1 MTSSQLPTPEETR
14 AAYRQ
19 GEEAVV
25 LLVDNLTAVIRALEA
40 RVQAL
45 EDQLAKNSGNSSK
58 PPSSDGLKKPHPS
71 SLRPSASK
79 KSGGQLGHDGHTLRA
94 VAQADHLAVHALPHC
109 RHCHASLVDVPANDY
124 EKRQVFDLPLLKLEV
139 TEHRAERK
147 TCPACGQNSAA
158 EFPPEVSQA
167 TQYGPRVKAQ
177 MVYFNQYHFIPL
189 ERTAEIL
196 ADLYE
201 QPVADGTVVAADQEL
216 AEKVAPVNETLRA
229 YLAAT
234 PEPVHFDE
242 TGARV
247 AGTLAWLHS
256 ASTEQV
262 TYYEIQPK
270 RGSQAMDAIGILP
283 QRTGWAIHDGLAAY
297 FKYSDLPHGLCN
309 AHHLR
314 ELKFIADQ
322 YPQPWAAA
330 MTDLLL
336 DIKQTLATT
345 KARGADS
352 LAAEALRR
360 FESRYDQI
368 VDQGLLANP
377 PPVAVAG
384 QPKKRGRVKQSP
396 AKNLLD
402 RLQAHRG
409 SVLAFMYDFKVP
421 FDNNLAERDIRM
433 VKVQQKVSGGFR
445 SPNGAKVFCHIRGYI
460 STARKNGQRVLE
472 VLYQAVIGTPF
483 SPQFLTSHIA
493 E

>member
-1 MTSSQLPTPEETR
+1 MPTPDEVR
-14 AAYRQ
+14 ATYQQ

-25 LLVDNLTAVIRALEA
+25 ILVDNLAAVIRVLEA

-45 EDQLAKNSGNSSK
+45 EDQLAKNSGNSGK
-58 PPSSDGLKKPHPS
+58 PPSSDGLKKPAPS
-71 SLRPSASK
+71 SLRPTAGK
-79 KSGGQLGHDGHTLRA
+79 KSGGQLGHAGHNLRA
-94 VAQADHLAVHALPHC
+94 VAQPDHLAVHRLPRC
-109 RHCHASLVDVPANDY
+109 RRCQATLINVQASDY
-124 EKRQVFDLPLLKLEV
+124 EQRQVFDLPPLKLEV

-147 TCPACGQNSAA
+147 TCPRCGQTSLA
-158 EFPPEVSQA
+158 EFPPEISQP

-201 QPVADGTVVAADQEL
+201 QPVADGTVVAAAHEL
-216 AEKVAPVNETLRA
+216 AEKVTTVSEDLKT
-229 YLAAT
+229 YLIVS
-234 PEPVHFDE
+234 PEPVRFDE

-256 ASTEQV
+256 ASTEQA
-262 TYYEIQPK
+262 TYYELQPK
-270 RGSQAMDAIGILP
+270 RGSVAMDAIGILP
-283 QRTGWAIHDGLAAY
+283 HRTGWAIHDGLAAY
-297 FKYSDLPHGLCN
+297 FKYSNLRHGLCN

-322 YPQPWAAA
+322 YRQPWAAA

-336 DIKQTLATT
+336 DIKQTVATA
-345 KARGADS
+345 KALGGDA
-352 LAAEALRR
+352 LAAQALGR
-360 FESRYDQI
+360 FESRYTQI

-377 PPVAVAG
+377 PPVALAG
-384 QPKKRGRVKQSP
+384 QLKKPGRVKQSP

-445 SPNGAKVFCHIRGYI
+445 SADGAEVFCHIRSYI
-460 STARKNGQRVLE
+460 STARKNGQRVLDA
-472 VLYQAVIGTPF
+472 LYQAVIGAPF
-483 SPQFLTSHIA
+483 SPPFLTSRMA

>member
-1 MTSSQLPTPEETR
+1 MPTPDEVR
-14 AAYRQ
+14 ATYQQ

-25 LLVDNLTAVIRALEA
+25 ILVDNLAAVIRVLEA

-45 EDQLAKNSGNSSK
+45 EDQLAKNSGNSGK
-58 PPSSDGLKKPHPS
+58 PPSSDGLKKPAPS
-71 SLRPSASK
+71 SLRPTAGK
-79 KSGGQLGHDGHTLRA
+79 KSGGQLGHAGHSLRA
-94 VAQADHLAVHALPHC
+94 VAQPDHLAVHRLPRC
-109 RHCHASLVDVPANDY
+109 RHCQATLINVQASDY
-124 EKRQVFDLPLLKLEV
+124 EQRQVFDLPPLKLEV

-147 TCPACGQNSAA
+147 ICPDCGQTSLA
-158 EFPPEVSQA
+158 EFPPEISQP

-201 QPVADGTVVAADQEL
+201 QPVADGTVVAAAHEL
-216 AEKVAPVNETLRA
+216 AEKVTTVSEDLKT
-229 YLAAT
+229 YLIVS
-234 PEPVHFDE
+234 PEPVRFDE

-256 ASTEQV
+256 ASTEQA
-262 TYYEIQPK
+262 TYYELQPK
-270 RGSQAMDAIGILP
+270 RGSVAMDAIGILP
-283 QRTGWAIHDGLAAY
+283 HRTGWAIHDGLAAY
-297 FKYSDLPHGLCN
+297 FKYSNLRHGLCN

-322 YPQPWAAA
+322 YRQPWAAA

-336 DIKQTLATT
+336 DIKQTVATA
-345 KARGADS
+345 KALGGDA
-352 LAAEALRR
+352 LAAQALGR
-360 FESRYDQI
+360 FESRYTQI

-377 PPVAVAG
+377 PPVALAG
-384 QPKKRGRVKQSP
+384 QLKKPGRVKQSP

-445 SPNGAKVFCHIRGYI
+445 SADGAEVFCHIRSYI
-460 STARKNGQRVLE
+460 STARKNGQRVLDA
-472 VLYQAVIGTPF
+472 LYQAVIGAPF
-483 SPQFLTSHIA
+483 SPPFLTSRMA

>member
-1 MTSSQLPTPEETR
+1 MPTPDEVR
-14 AAYRQ
+14 ATYQQ

-25 LLVDNLTAVIRALEA
+25 ILVDNLAAVIRVLEA

-45 EDQLAKNSGNSSK
+45 EDQLAKNSGNSGK
-58 PPSSDGLKKPHPS
+58 PPSSDGLKKPAPS
-71 SLRPSASK
+71 SLRPTAGK
-79 KSGGQLGHDGHTLRA
+79 KSGGQLGHAGHSLRA
-94 VAQADHLAVHALPHC
+94 VAQPDHLAVHRLQHC
-109 RHCHASLVDVPANDY
+109 RRCQATLINVQASDY
-124 EKRQVFDLPLLKLEV
+124 EQRQVFDLPPLKLEV

-147 TCPACGQNSAA
+147 TCPRCGQTSLA
-158 EFPPEVSQA
+158 EFPPEISQP

-201 QPVADGTVVAADQEL
+201 QPVADGTVVAAAHEL
-216 AEKVAPVNETLRA
+216 AEKVTTVSEDLKT
-229 YLAAT
+229 YLIVS
-234 PEPVHFDE
+234 PEPVRFDE

-256 ASTEQV
+256 ASTEQA
-262 TYYEIQPK
+262 TYYELQPK
-270 RGSQAMDAIGILP
+270 RGSVAMDAIGILP
-283 QRTGWAIHDGLAAY
+283 HRTGWAIHDGLAAY
-297 FKYSDLPHGLCN
+297 FKYSNLRHGLCN

-322 YPQPWAAA
+322 YRQPWAAA

-336 DIKQTLATT
+336 DIKQTVATA
-345 KARGADS
+345 KALGGDA
-352 LAAEALRR
+352 LAAQALGR
-360 FESRYDQI
+360 FESRYTQI

-377 PPVAVAG
+377 PPVALAG
-384 QPKKRGRVKQSP
+384 QLKKPGRVKQSP

-445 SPNGAKVFCHIRGYI
+445 SADGAEVFCHIRSYI
-460 STARKNGQRVLE
+460 STARKNGQRVLDA
-472 VLYQAVIGTPF
+472 LYQAVIGAPF
-483 SPQFLTSHIA
+483 SPPFLTSRMA

>member
-1 MTSSQLPTPEETR
+1 MPSSQMPTSEEVR
-14 AAYRQ
+14 VAYRQ

-40 RVQAL
+40 RVQVL
-45 EDQLAKNSGNSSK
+45 EDQLAKNSGNSGK
-58 PPSSDGLKKPHPS
+58 PPSSDGVKKPHPI
-71 SLRPSASK
+71 SLRPSAGK

-94 VAQADHLAVHALPHC
+94 VAQPDHLVVHPLPRC
-109 RHCHASLVDVPANDY
+109 RHCQASLVDVQASDY
-124 EKRQVFDLPLLKLEV
+124 EKRQVFDLPSLKLEV

-147 TCPACGQNSAA
+147 TCPRCGQSSAA
-158 EFPPEVSQA
+158 EFPPEVSQP

-201 QPVADGTVVAADQEL
+201 QPVAEGTVVAADQEL
-216 AEKVAPVNETLRA
+216 AEKITPVIEDLKA
-229 YLAAT
+229 HLIVSE
-234 PEPVHFDE
+234 EPVRFDE

-247 AGTLAWLHS
+247 AGTLEWLHS
-256 ASTEQV
+256 ASTEQA

-283 QRTGWAIHDGLAAY
+283 HRTGWAIHDGLAAY

-314 ELKFIADQ
+314 ELKFIDDQ
-322 YPQPWAAA
+322 YQQPWATA
-330 MTDLLL
+330 MTDLLM
-336 DIKQTLATT
+336 DIKQTVATA
-345 KARGADS
+345 KALGRD
-352 LAAEALRR
+352 ALCPEQLTC
-360 FESRYDQI
+360 FASRYDQI

-377 PPVAVAG
+377 PPQPLAG

-402 RLQAHRG
+402 RFQAHRG

-445 SPNGAKVFCHIRGYI
+445 SAEGAKVFCHIRGYI
-460 STARKNGQRVLE
+460 STARKNGQRVLDT
-472 VLYQAVIGTPF
+472 LYQALIGTPF
-483 SPQFLTSHIA
+483 SPPFLTSPMA